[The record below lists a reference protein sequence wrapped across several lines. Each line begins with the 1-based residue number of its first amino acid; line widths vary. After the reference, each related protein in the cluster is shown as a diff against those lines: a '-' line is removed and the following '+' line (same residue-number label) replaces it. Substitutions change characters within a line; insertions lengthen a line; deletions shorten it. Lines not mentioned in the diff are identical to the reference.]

1 MKKLLTL
8 TLTIL
13 MVFGTVSASARELF
27 DDVPETDWAAPYIYN
42 LVDRGV
48 INGYGDGSFGRNN
61 DVLRCEYAKMLVN
74 IAGIYVQQSSVSPYS
89 DVPTTEWYFPYIT
102 SSAAYMTGFQ
112 SSDGTLYFNPE
123 APATREAVTVAIVKA
138 LRIDVSPYKDS
149 NDYLAGKFSD
159 WSSIS
164 SHNRQYIAA
173 AVDKGIITGDQ
184 NGTFRPDSPII
195 RAEVVAVLYRA
206 FPDEHNVTPAVSK
219 SDNSSAVNEK
229 LTAFFLDVGQ
239 GDCCFIE
246 LPNGETM
253 LIDAGTASSSDYIIS
268 FIKDRGYNDIDYVV
282 ASHPH
287 ADHIGGMSKIFD
299 AFEIKS
305 MYMTQKTSDSK
316 TYKNMLASIE
326 NEGCSV
332 NYIEAG
338 TSINTIANVTAE
350 FLSPYRLN
358 FSNLNDTSAVL
369 RLDYLESSYLFSGDA
384 EQLAEYEILSFGR
397 NIDADV
403 LKVGHHG
410 SDTSTSDAYLS
421 AITPNVAVI
430 SCGVNNSY
438 GHPHRLTLSKL
449 LNIGASVYRTDTDGT
464 VSVSTNGDDITQD
477 NVVCYG
483 KS

>member
-1 MKKLLTL
+1 
-8 TLTIL
+8 
-13 MVFGTVSASARELF
+13 MVFGTVSASAVELF

-89 DVPTTEWYFPYIT
+89 DVSAAEWYFPYIT
-102 SSAAYMTGFQ
+102 SCATYMTGFQ

-123 APATREAVTVAIVKA
+123 EPATREAVTVAIVKA

-219 SDNSSAVNEK
+219 SDNTSAVNEK

-268 FIKDRGYNDIDYVV
+268 FI
-282 ASHPH
+282 
-287 ADHIGGMSKIFD
+287 
-299 AFEIKS
+299 
-305 MYMTQKTSDSK
+305 
-316 TYKNMLASIE
+316 
-326 NEGCSV
+326 
-332 NYIEAG
+332 
-338 TSINTIANVTAE
+338 
-350 FLSPYRLN
+350 
-358 FSNLNDTSAVL
+358 
-369 RLDYLESSYLFSGDA
+369 
-384 EQLAEYEILSFGR
+384 
-397 NIDADV
+397 
-403 LKVGHHG
+403 
-410 SDTSTSDAYLS
+410 
-421 AITPNVAVI
+421 
-430 SCGVNNSY
+430 
-438 GHPHRLTLSKL
+438 
-449 LNIGASVYRTDTDGT
+449 
-464 VSVSTNGDDITQD
+464 
-477 NVVCYG
+477 
-483 KS
+483 